1 MKTLKKKIISLVLT
15 LVFLM
20 SVFTP
25 LTVCAEDVIIDTL
38 CIDFTTENAHPAA
51 AAYELRKELKTLE
64 GENISNGTEDVG
76 YCMNVYLF
84 SYTEPNMG
92 GTRNQIESEDTDF
105 LDPNLYYYVNF
116 EISANNGFD
125 FKHDGTSFDT
135 TSLTTVVNGHEMI
148 GIADDSYNEY
158 WKVIDLFIPV
168 EIDTTSKVYSVEITN
183 SDVNVEKGDTIQFQS
198 KTVSYGDGYDAVI
211 WSLEGAQKAGTTI
224 SSSGLLTVAADETA
238 DSITVKVCSEKDA
251 EKYDTVTL
259 NVLEKLAID
268 SVEVDPQSTTLFV
281 GDSEVFTA
289 TVTGTDTHE
298 VEWQLTGNSSAN
310 TTITPNEQTCTLA
323 VGEDETA
330 GVLTIEVTSVKDPTK
345 SATASITVKQITI
358 IDRLLINYTTEKAMT
373 DVPANELRKE
383 LKTLEGEN
391 ISNGTEDVGYCMNVY
406 LFSYTEPNMG
416 GTRNQIGSGDTDF
429 LDPDLYYYVEFEISA
444 NDGFDFKH
452 DGTSFDTTSL
462 TTVVN
467 GHEMT
472 GIADDSYNEYWKVI
486 DLFIPIE
493 INTVEYTVSF
503 DSNGGSAVTAQSI
516 EAGQKVTKPA
526 DPTKANYAFAGWYSD
541 SGLTQAFDFN
551 TPISTDITLYAKWN
565 EIINSVTATVTAPVG
580 GEHPSFTVTVP
591 DGAHYTAVVD
601 TWYDLDN
608 NGAHLTNSD
617 TFVTGNEYQVR
628 IHFTANTGYEIANG
642 ASYTI
647 NGTPN
652 YATFDTAKQRGM
664 NFVAVAPAVTTYT
677 VTYDANGGSGT
688 MVGDTVEENGKFTL
702 ENCTY
707 IAPEGYKFKAW
718 AIGSVNGEQKQP
730 GEQITITGETYIYAI
745 WEAIEH
751 NVPVASWKQ
760 DATGWWYDFGDGT
773 YAIGWEQIDGTWY
786 YFDSSGFMQT
796 GWQFIGGTWYYF
808 ASSGAMQTGWQL
820 IGGTWYYF
828 ASSGAMQTGW
838 LNDGGT
844 WYYFHSN
851 GAMATGWVAVGGT
864 WYYFAPSG
872 AMQTGWLNDGGTWY
886 YFHGSGAMATGWVAV
901 GGTWYYFA
909 SSGAMQTGWL
919 NDGGSWYYLAPSG
932 AMQTGWVYD
941 GGAWY
946 FMNSSGVWVQ

>member
-268 SVEVDPQSTTLFV
+268 SVEVDPQSATLFA
-281 GDSEVFTA
+281 GDSEVFTV

-310 TTITPNEQTCTLA
+310 TTITANEQTCTLA

-330 GVLTIEVTSVKDPTK
+330 EFLTIEVTSVKDPTK
-345 SATASITVKQITI
+345 SATASITVKQLTI

-373 DVPANELRKE
+373 NISAYELTKELR
-383 LKTLEGEN
+383 TLAGKN
-391 ISNGTEDVGYCMNVY
+391 ISNGTEDVAYCMNVY
-406 LFSYTEPNMG
+406 LWSYTEPNRG
-416 GTRNQIGSGDTDF
+416 GTGNQIEFEDTDF
-429 LDPDLYYYVEFEISA
+429 LDPDLYYYVHFEIRA
-444 NDGFDFKH
+444 NKGFDFKH

-472 GIADDSYNEYWKVI
+472 GIADDSYNEYWKLI
-486 DLFIPIE
+486 HLYIPVEIKCSHNDTTTGIE
-493 INTVEYTVSF
+493 NLTSATMSDDGEYDEVVKCEICKEEVSR
-503 DSNGGSAVTAQSI
+503 T
-516 EAGQKVTKPA
+516 KVTIPK
-526 DPTKANYAFAGWYSD
+526 
-541 SGLTQAFDFN
+541 
-551 TPISTDITLYAKWN
+551 IS
-565 EIINSVTATVTAPVG
+565 SV
-580 GEHPSFTVTVP
+580 E
-591 DGAHYTAVVD
+591 
-601 TWYDLDN
+601 L
-608 NGAHLTNSD
+608 SD
-617 TFVTGNEYQVR
+617 TVYTYDGEVKTPS
-628 IHFTANTGYEIANG
+628 IIVKDSKETILKEEI
-642 ASYTI
+642 
-647 NGTPN
+647 
-652 YATFDTAKQRGM
+652 D
-664 NFVAVAPAVTTYT
+664 YT
-677 VTYDANGGSGT
+677 VTYDTGRTNVGTYNVTVTMMGNYSGT
-688 MVGDTVEENGKFTL
+688 KTESFKINPISELECSFALSDTVYTYDGKVKTPSIIVKNSKGTILKEDIDYTVTYDSGRTNVGTYNVTATMMGNYSGTKTESFKINPAKLGTVSLSATSYTYDGKTKTPTVTVKNAAGTKLTKNTHYTISVASSRKNAGTYKVTVTGIGNYTGTKTVYFKINPAKLGSCKLSATTYTYSGKNKTPTVTVKNAAGTKLTKNTHYTLSVASSRKNVGTYKVTIKGKGNYTGTKYLYFKILPVKTTVSKLTAGKKSITVNITKKSTQVTGYQIQYSTSKKFTSAKTKTISSYKTTKYTL
-702 ENCTY
+702 KSLSAKKTY
-707 IAPEGYKFKAW
+707 YVRVRTYKT
-718 AIGSVNGEQKQP
+718 VNGTKYYS
-730 GEQITITGETYIYAI
+730 GWSTIKSVKT
-745 WEAIEH
+745 
-751 NVPVASWKQ
+751 K
-760 DATGWWYDFGDGT
+760 
-773 YAIGWEQIDGTWY
+773 
-786 YFDSSGFMQT
+786 
-796 GWQFIGGTWYYF
+796 
-808 ASSGAMQTGWQL
+808 
-820 IGGTWYYF
+820 
-828 ASSGAMQTGW
+828 
-838 LNDGGT
+838 
-844 WYYFHSN
+844 
-851 GAMATGWVAVGGT
+851 
-864 WYYFAPSG
+864 
-872 AMQTGWLNDGGTWY
+872 
-886 YFHGSGAMATGWVAV
+886 
-901 GGTWYYFA
+901 
-909 SSGAMQTGWL
+909 
-919 NDGGSWYYLAPSG
+919 
-932 AMQTGWVYD
+932 
-941 GGAWY
+941 
-946 FMNSSGVWVQ
+946 

>member
-1 MKTLKKKIISLVLT
+1 
-15 LVFLM
+15 M

-38 CIDFTTENAHPAA
+38 RIDFTTENAHPAA
-51 AAYELRKELKTLE
+51 AAYELRNELKKLE

-92 GTRNQIESEDTDF
+92 GTRNQIGSEDTDF
-105 LDPNLYYYVNF
+105 LDPDLYYYVNF

-135 TSLTTVVNGHEMI
+135 TSLTTVVNGHEMT

-158 WKVIDLFIPV
+158 WKVIDLFIPI

-224 SSSGLLTVAADETA
+224 TSSGLLTVAADETA
-238 DSITVKVCSEKDA
+238 DKITVKVCSEKDA

-330 GVLTIEVTSVKDPTK
+330 EVLTIVVTSVKDPTK

-358 IDRLLINYTTEKAMT
+358 IDRLLINYTTEKART
-373 DVPANELRKE
+373 DVSAYELRNELK
-383 LKTLEGEN
+383 KLEGEN

-416 GTRNQIGSGDTDF
+416 GTRNQIGSEDTDF
-429 LDPDLYYYVEFEISA
+429 LDPDLYYYVNFEISA
-444 NDGFDFKH
+444 NNGFDFKH

-493 INTVEYTVSF
+493 INTVEYNVTVTGGTASVGAGTPITKATMGTTVTLIAGQAPAGQEF
-503 DSNGGSAVTAQSI
+503 DKWVVNGVVVADANSATTTFVMPAGNVTA
-516 EAGQKVTKPA
+516 EATYK
-526 DPTKANYAFAGWYSD
+526 
-541 SGLTQAFDFN
+541 
-551 TPISTDITLYAKWN
+551 DI
-565 EIINSVTATVTAPVG
+565 PV
-580 GEHPSFTVTVP
+580 V
-591 DGAHYTAVVD
+591 
-601 TWYDLDN
+601 
-608 NGAHLTNSD
+608 
-617 TFVTGNEYQVR
+617 
-628 IHFTANTGYEIANG
+628 
-642 ASYTI
+642 
-647 NGTPN
+647 
-652 YATFDTAKQRGM
+652 
-664 NFVAVAPAVTTYT
+664 TYT
-677 VTYDANGGSGT
+677 VTFDANGGSGT

-702 ENCTY
+702 DDCTY

-786 YFDSSGFMQT
+786 YFNSSGYMQT

-808 ASSGAMQTGWQL
+808 ASSGAMQTGWL
-820 IGGTWYYF
+820 NDGGTWYYFHSSGAMATGWVAEGGTWYYF

-864 WYYFAPSG
+864 WYYFASSG

-886 YFHGSGAMATGWVAV
+886 YFHSSGAMATGWVAV

-909 SSGAMQTGWL
+909 PSGAMQTGWL